1 MVVHLVNMV
10 LAILVNLVHFV
21 HLVHLAKWI
30 LDIWAEL
37 DMFYYPK
44 DKKIFHRISQK
55 KFQFQSVGEKVQR
68 RKKLT
73 CIRKNISCVREK
85 PLVEC

>member
-10 LAILVNLVHFV
+10 LAILVNLVNVV

-30 LDIWAEL
+30 LDIWAKL

-44 DKKIFHRISQK
+44 DNKIFH
-55 KFQFQSVGEKVQR
+55 
-68 RKKLT
+68 
-73 CIRKNISCVREK
+73 KN
-85 PLVEC
+85 